1 MGKMLDSTLS
11 WIFEKMAKAYVHRT
25 GSNLPD
31 AKVPVVQD
39 VDGKPYFN
47 LSSIGSADLAK
58 LSGANGIDGTIA
70 EAISGLRSNVFET
83 YSIMVSGN
91 QNGKVLKILLNS
103 YGTPFSGFL
112 LGRRTN
118 ANSLCLYH
126 LSGYGEGLGRYNVI
140 DLVGTELSSSMV
152 ESIDV
157 NSTEN
162 TIKFDIIVPMSS
174 NCYFTFVNF
183 LSKDAVVSF
192 SVEET

>member
-70 EAISGLRSNVFET
+70 EAISGLRNITDGVFRVTLIENE
-83 YSIMVSGN
+83 S
-91 QNGKVLKILLNS
+91 ILLTDNNTFGVLPPAHERTLFVPVS
-103 YGTPFSGFL
+103 NQRTLEYFLNIGFD
-112 LGRRTN
+112 
-118 ANSLCLYH
+118 
-126 LSGYGEGLGRYNVI
+126 GENRLFAYSNYSQEV
-140 DLVGTELSSSMV
+140 
-152 ESIDV
+152 SIYWI
-157 NSTEN
+157 S
-162 TIKFDIIVPMSS
+162 IS
-174 NCYFTFVNF
+174 
-183 LSKDAVVSF
+183 
-192 SVEET
+192 

>member
-70 EAISGLRSNVFET
+70 EAISGL
-83 YSIMVSGN
+83 SG
-91 QNGKVLKILLNS
+91 KYV
-103 YGTPFSGFL
+103 
-112 LGRRTN
+112 
-118 ANSLCLYH
+118 
-126 LSGYGEGLGRYNVI
+126 
-140 DLVGTELSSSMV
+140 ELSSGSNV
-152 ESIDV
+152 KRALIQIYTAPNGIQYVQLVFQFNDNSYKTID
-157 NSTEN
+157 
-162 TIKFDIIVPMSS
+162 ID
-174 NCYFTFVNF
+174 TFE
-183 LSKDAVVSF
+183 L
-192 SVEET
+192 

>member
-70 EAISGLRSNVFET
+70 EAISGLRNTAIGTFRANLVANQNVFLNDT
-83 YSIMVSGN
+83 NITG
-91 QNGKVLKILLNS
+91 VLPPNS
-103 YGTPFSGFL
+103 YTFFVPISQQSTLNYIVNIGFDE
-112 LGRRTN
+112 GRLFAYSTV
-118 ANSLCLYH
+118 SQEVTFYW
-126 LSGYGEGLGRYNVI
+126 LSI
-140 DLVGTELSSSMV
+140 S
-152 ESIDV
+152 
-157 NSTEN
+157 
-162 TIKFDIIVPMSS
+162 
-174 NCYFTFVNF
+174 
-183 LSKDAVVSF
+183 
-192 SVEET
+192 